1 MTIKKYI
8 ESEKEINENSLL
20 KSKNTCIS
28 ELNQQQGI
36 DMDAAITAVDNLM
49 VILDIEFA
57 DFEGCPVRSG
67 ANGVNVA
74 DFCSKQGLDYK
85 KDVSSPSMFTE
96 LGGNNKKWILEWMN
110 SLPQDKLLPT
120 SAVDD

>member
-67 ANGVNVA
+67 RMV
-74 DFCSKQGLDYK
+74 
-85 KDVSSPSMFTE
+85 
-96 LGGNNKKWILEWMN
+96 
-110 SLPQDKLLPT
+110 T
-120 SAVDD
+120 SAMIDVCLSRRQCRRFLL